1 MASNKK
7 KIWVIFATTSLVL
20 AAIFFLF
27 PINLFDGVIIEQR
40 GELELRHQRPLSL
53 SYFIG
58 MGYDESDMEFIK
70 DFYLTTKGVFMAVV
84 FILGLPA
91 LLAYRIH
98 LKSKSADM

>member
-7 KIWVIFATTSLVL
+7 KVWVIFASTSLLL

-40 GELELRHQRPLSL
+40 GELVLTHHRPLSL

-58 MGYDESDMEFIK
+58 MGYDESDMEFIT
-70 DFYLTTKGVFMAVV
+70 DYYLTKKGIFMAIV

-91 LLAYRIH
+91 LLAYRLH
-98 LKSKSADM
+98 LKSRSAEM